1 MKQFQLNRRGI
12 FLITICLLLAAAVS
26 VATAQDNTEP
36 EPVSSA
42 DLENVALAYTQIQT
56 IHGQLQQS
64 AQSVEDPAEQKKL
77 QDQANQEMIMAIKAS
92 DLDVETY
99 TSIMA
104 QIRVDED
111 LRAKFIQKING
122 MQ

>member
-26 VATAQDNTEP
+26 VATAQDKKEP

-42 DLENVALAYTQIQT
+42 DLENVAIAYSQIQT
-56 IHGQLQQS
+56 IHNQLQQS
-64 AQSVEDPAEQKKL
+64 IQGVEDPAEQKKL
-77 QDQANQEMIMAIKAS
+77 QDRANQEMIMALKAL

-99 TSIMA
+99 TGIMA
-104 QIRVDED
+104 QIRIDED
-111 LRAKFIQKING
+111 LRAAFMKKING
-122 MQ
+122 ME

>member
-26 VATAQDNTEP
+26 VATAQDKKEP

-42 DLENVALAYTQIQT
+42 DLENVAIAYSQIQT
-56 IHGQLQQS
+56 IHSQLQQS
-64 AQSVEDPAEQKKL
+64 VQGVEDPAEQKKL
-77 QDQANQEMIMAIKAS
+77 QDRANQEMIMALKAL

-99 TSIMA
+99 TGIMA
-104 QIRVDED
+104 QIRIDED
-111 LRAKFIQKING
+111 LRAAFMKKING
-122 MQ
+122 M